1 MAKLITLILGFLI
14 TACSSPSMNIAI
26 EDLSIKHGEIQPTY
40 TAKSNDNLYFIAK
53 KFNLDY
59 EQLSQINNISPS
71 EKLPIGQVVK
81 LSANAVVAENQT
93 KPEVSVP
100 GMTKDDLSVNFSRLD
115 SINIETIAEKPQP
128 AQQQN
133 IKPVNT
139 KIATA
144 TILPKNIKNKIR
156 KVYNILWQWPIDGR
170 VNTGFASQK
179 QDYRGID
186 ILAKTGTP
194 IYAAA
199 DGIVSYAG
207 DDAYEKYGRLV
218 IINHQDEV
226 LSAYAHLNK
235 IEVSEGEEVHR
246 GQLLATVGK
255 TGTDTPKLHFE
266 VRKDGFL
273 LDPENVLP
281 K

>member
-1 MAKLITLILGFLI
+1 MAKLITLILVLLI

-26 EDLSIKHGEIQPTY
+26 EDLSSKHGEIQPTY
-40 TAKSNDNLYFIAK
+40 IAKSNDNLYFIAK

-71 EKLPIGQVVK
+71 DKLPIGRVVK
-81 LSANAVVAENQT
+81 LSATATVPKSQAKQEA
-93 KPEVSVP
+93 SVP
-100 GMTKDDLSVNFSRLD
+100 GMSKDDLSINFSKLD
-115 SINIETIAEKPQP
+115 DINIETISEKPQV
-128 AQQQN
+128 AQKQN
-133 IKPVNT
+133 IKTVTT
-139 KIATA
+139 KIAIP
-144 TILPKNIKNKIR
+144 TILPKNIKNKTR

-170 VNTGFASQK
+170 VNVGFASQK

-186 ILAKTGTP
+186 ILAKTGTA

-207 DDAYEKYGRLV
+207 DDAYEKYGRLI

-255 TGTDTPKLHFE
+255 TATNTPKLHFE